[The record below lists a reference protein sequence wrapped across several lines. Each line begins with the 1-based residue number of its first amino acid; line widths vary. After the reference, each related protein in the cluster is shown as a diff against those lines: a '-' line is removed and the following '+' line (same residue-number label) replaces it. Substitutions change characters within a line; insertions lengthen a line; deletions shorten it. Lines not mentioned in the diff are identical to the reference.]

1 MDLLTEVNAMMNALG
16 IPVETGVFSD
26 EAPETYVVLTP
37 LADVFDLHADN
48 RPGVDIQEVRVST
61 FSKGNYL
68 ALKNQIVRAALD
80 ADMIITDRVYIG
92 HEDETQYH
100 HYAIDISKYYA
111 WGDCTWR
118 R

>member
-1 MDLLTEVNAMMNALG
+1 MNLLAELNAMMNVLNV
-16 IPVETGVFSD
+16 PVEMGVFSD
-26 EAPETYVVLTP
+26 EAPNAYVVLTP
-37 LADVFDLHADN
+37 LADLFDLHADN
-48 RPGVDIQEVRVST
+48 RPGVDVQEVRVSI

-100 HYAIDISKYYA
+100 HYAIDVSKYYA
-111 WGDCTWR
+111 WGN
-118 R
+118 